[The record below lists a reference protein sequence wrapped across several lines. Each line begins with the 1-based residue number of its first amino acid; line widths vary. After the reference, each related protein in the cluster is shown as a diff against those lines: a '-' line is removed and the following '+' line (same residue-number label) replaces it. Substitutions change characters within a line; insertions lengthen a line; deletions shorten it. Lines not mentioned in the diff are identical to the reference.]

1 MSTNFYFRS
10 ENEPE
15 YADVNHIGLSTSQLF
30 IFHAL
35 PKKGLTTFAAW
46 KKHLQVAGRVIVD
59 EYNHVRA
66 FDDFVKLVESSKN
79 GATCAE
85 YRNSPVLAA
94 SVKITSQ
101 VRRYRDE
108 EGHMFSNYV
117 FS

>member
-1 MSTNFYFRS
+1 MSTNFYYRDAKDTDYS
-10 ENEPE
+10 
-15 YADVNHIGLSTSQLF
+15 DVNHIGLSAAQLF
-30 IFHAL
+30 IFQAA

-46 KKHLQVAGRVIVD
+46 KKYLQVAGRVIVD
-59 EYNHVRA
+59 EYNHVRT
-66 FDDFVKLVESSKN
+66 FDEFVALVENSKN
-79 GATCAE
+79 GANSAE

>member
-1 MSTNFYFRS
+1 MSTNFYYRDA
-10 ENEPE
+10 NEKE
-15 YADVNHIGLSTSQLF
+15 YADVNHIGLSTSRLF
-30 IFHAL
+30 IFQAF

-46 KKHLQVAGRVIVD
+46 KKFLLVAGRVIVD
-59 EYNHVRA
+59 EANCPWT
-66 FDDFVKLVESSKN
+66 FDQFIALAESSKN

-94 SVKITSQ
+94 CVKITSQ